1 MIFKDNFFQPSA
13 SFLTKMTSINLRSA
27 IYNFDKPKIMGILN
41 VTPDSFYDGTKYTSQ
56 PELLTRVREMIE
68 EGVDFIDLGAY
79 SSRPGAGMIS
89 EEEELS
95 RLEPSIAI
103 IRKEFPDLF
112 LSIDT
117 FRSGVARRMVR
128 DFGAD
133 IINDISAGTIDP
145 MMFETMADLNVPYI
159 IMHMQGNP
167 QNMQDHPK
175 YGSLVKDILKFL
187 AQKKHELN
195 LLGVKDIIVDPGFGF
210 GKTLDHNYKILA
222 DLDMFSLLEAPVMVG
237 ISRKSM
243 ISGLLKISAEDSLIG
258 TSAAHSYALL
268 KGADILRVH
277 DVKAAKETI
286 GIIQKIKG

>member
-1 MIFKDNFFQPSA
+1 MITKDSFFQPGA
-13 SFLTKMTSINLRSA
+13 SFLIKNTSINLRGV
-27 IYNFDKPKIMGILN
+27 IYNFDSPKVMGILN
-41 VTPDSFYDGTKYTSQ
+41 ITPDSFYDGAKYTSQ
-56 PELLTRVREMIE
+56 SELLTRVGEMIE
-68 EGVDFIDLGAY
+68 EGVDFVDLGAY
-79 SSRPGAGMIS
+79 SSRPGAGIIS

-133 IINDISAGTIDP
+133 IINDISAGTIDSK
-145 MMFETMADLNVPYI
+145 MFETMADLNVPYI

-175 YGSLVKDILKFL
+175 YESPVKDILKFL

-195 LLGVKDIIVDPGFGF
+195 LIGINDIIIDPGFGF

-222 DLDMFSLLEAPVMVG
+222 DLEVFSLLEAPVLVG

-243 ISGLLKISAEDSLIG
+243 ISDLLKIGSEDSLIG

-268 KGADILRVH
+268 KGVDILRVH

-286 GIIQKIKG
+286 EIIQKIKG